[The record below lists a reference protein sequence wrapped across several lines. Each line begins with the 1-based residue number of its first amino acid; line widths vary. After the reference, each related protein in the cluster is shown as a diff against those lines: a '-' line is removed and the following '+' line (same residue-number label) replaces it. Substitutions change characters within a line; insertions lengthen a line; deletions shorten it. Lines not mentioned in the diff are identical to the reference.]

1 MHEEIPQPGADGH
14 MEGFQ
19 LWVNLPAK
27 LKMSSPRYQGI
38 LAKAIPEVAPATGVR
53 VRVIAGEYAGQ
64 HRPVT
69 EIAADPTY
77 LDVALE
83 PGVEFTTRITS
94 DHIAFA

>member
-1 MHEEIPQPGADGH
+1 
-14 MEGFQ
+14 
-19 LWVNLPAK
+19 
-27 LKMSSPRYQGI
+27 
-38 LAKAIPEVAPATGVR
+38 VAPATGVR

-64 HRPVT
+64 HGPVT